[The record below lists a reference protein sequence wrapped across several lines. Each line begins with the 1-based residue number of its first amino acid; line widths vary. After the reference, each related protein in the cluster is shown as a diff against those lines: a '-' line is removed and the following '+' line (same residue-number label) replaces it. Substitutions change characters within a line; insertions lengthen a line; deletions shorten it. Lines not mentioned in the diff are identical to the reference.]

1 MSNSMNFVSYRCLV
15 FMSFSV
21 VMLVTVNGQSTIDRD
36 YDFHDYE
43 ISKLI
48 DTVADLRYRMAKLEG
63 SLASAINEAQS
74 KPDASKTTTFYC
86 SVQLI

>member
-36 YDFHDYE
+36 YDYE